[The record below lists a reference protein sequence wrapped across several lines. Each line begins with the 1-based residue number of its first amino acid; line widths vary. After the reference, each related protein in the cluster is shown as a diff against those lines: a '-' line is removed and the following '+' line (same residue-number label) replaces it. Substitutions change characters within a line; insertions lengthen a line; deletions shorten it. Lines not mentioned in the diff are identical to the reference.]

1 MPVYLSRMKLI
12 LTLSLICTLFCSVE
26 MLQCF
31 NDSFIVNCSA
41 PLEETCLTANINAKG
56 LINSTQV
63 VKECSPFFSYGEA
76 TVSVNLGFLHI
87 VSNQLFCNIDGCNK
101 QTLQPAPNVLANGRQ
116 CPSCS
121 SFRDTMCNS
130 TVTCLGVED
139 QCFSGSVTPGINST
153 TVNLKGCTT
162 SNVCISIN
170 QLLPSISQ
178 LLPSVNQLLPSAIS
192 ISNLGNVFTCKTAPV
207 TVTTA
212 PVTVTTA
219 PVTVTTAP
227 VTVTTAP
234 VTVTTASVIVTTGPV
249 TATAWSIRLSLVPL
263 LLGLT
268 ISKLI

>member
-1 MPVYLSRMKLI
+1 MPVYLSRMKLF

-31 NDSFIVNCSA
+31 NDSLLVNCSS
-41 PLEETCLTANINAKG
+41 PFGETCLTATINAKG

-63 VKECSPFFSYGEA
+63 VKECSPIFSYGEA
-76 TVSVNLGFLHI
+76 TVSVNLGFLRI
-87 VSNQLFCNIDGCNK
+87 ASNQLFCNIDGCNK
-101 QTLQPAPNVLANGRQ
+101 QTLQSAPNLANGRQ

-139 QCFSGSVTPGINST
+139 QCFSSSVIPGINST

-192 ISNLGNVFTCKTAPV
+192 ISDLGNVFTCKTAPV

-219 PVTVTTAP
+219 
-227 VTVTTAP
+227 
-234 VTVTTASVIVTTGPV
+234 SVIVTTVPV

>member
-12 LTLSLICTLFCSVE
+12 LTLSLICTLSCSVE

-31 NDSFIVNCSA
+31 NCTGKECVDSFIVNCSA
-41 PLEETCLTANINAKG
+41 LLEGTCLTATINAKG

-63 VKECSPFFSYGEA
+63 VKMCSPIYSYGEA
-76 TVSVNLGFLHI
+76 TVLVNLGFLHI
-87 VSNQLFCNIDGCNK
+87 ASNQLFCNIDGCNQ
-101 QTLQPAPNVLANGRQ
+101 QTLQPASSLLANGRQ

-121 SFRDTMCNS
+121 SFKDTVCNS
-130 TVTCLGVED
+130 TVACLGVED
-139 QCFSGSVTPGINST
+139 QCFSGSVTPGIINST

-170 QLLPSISQ
+170 QLLPSVNQ

-192 ISNLGNVFTCKTAPV
+192 ISDLGNVFTCETAPV

-212 PVTVTTA
+212 PVTVTKA
-219 PVTVTTAP
+219 P
-227 VTVTTAP
+227 
-234 VTVTTASVIVTTGPV
+234 VIVTTAPV
-249 TATAWSIRLSLVPL
+249 TATAWSIRLSLVLL

>member
-1 MPVYLSRMKLI
+1 MKLI

-31 NDSFIVNCSA
+31 KCIGEECTNSSLVNCPAISNK
-41 PLEETCLTANINAKG
+41 TCLTANLRAKG
-56 LINSTQV
+56 LINVTTV
-63 VKECSPFFSYGEA
+63 VKGCSPTSNCGSPLNNGT
-76 TVSVNLGFLHI
+76 TVSVNQGFSYTAFNL
-87 VSNQLFCNIDGCNK
+87 LCCNTDGCNN
-101 QTLQPAPNVLANGRQ
+101 QTQPAPNSLANGRQ

-121 SFRDTMCNS
+121 SFQDTVCNS
-130 TVTCLGVED
+130 TVACLGVED
-139 QCFSGSVTPGINST
+139 QCFSGSVTLGSTNIT

-162 SNVCISIN
+162 SNMCNSID
-170 QLLPSISQ
+170 Q
-178 LLPSVNQLLPSAIS
+178 LLPSVNQLLPSVNQLLPSVNQLLPSVIIMSAITAV
-192 ISNLGNVFTCKTAPV
+192 NFTCKTAPA

-219 PVTVTTAP
+219 PVTVTTAR
-227 VTVTTAP
+227 
-234 VTVTTASVIVTTGPV
+234 V

>member
-41 PLEETCLTANINAKG
+41 PLRETCLTATINAKG

-63 VKECSPFFSYGEA
+63 VKECSPILSYGEA

-87 VSNQLFCNIDGCNK
+87 ASNQLFCNIDGCNK
-101 QTLQPAPNVLANGRQ
+101 QTLQSAPNLANGRE

-139 QCFSGSVTPGINST
+139 QCFSSSVTPGINST

-178 LLPSVNQLLPSAIS
+178 LLPSVNQLLPSEIS
-192 ISNLGNVFTCKTAPV
+192 ISDFSNVFTCK
-207 TVTTA
+207 
-212 PVTVTTA
+212 
-219 PVTVTTAP
+219 TAP

-249 TATAWSIRLSLVPL
+249 TATAWSIRLSLVSL

>member
-31 NDSFIVNCSA
+31 NDSLIVNCSA
-41 PLEETCLTANINAKG
+41 PLGETCLTATINAKG

-63 VKECSPFFSYGEA
+63 VKECSPIFSYGEA

-87 VSNQLFCNIDGCNK
+87 ASNQLFCNIDGCNK
-101 QTLQPAPNVLANGRQ
+101 QTLQSAPNLANGRQ

-139 QCFSGSVTPGINST
+139 QCFSGRVTPGINST

-162 SNVCISIN
+162 SNVCISLN
-170 QLLPSISQ
+170 QLLPSLSQ

-192 ISNLGNVFTCKTAPV
+192 ISDLSNVFTCKTAPV

-227 VTVTTAP
+227 VTVTTA
-234 VTVTTASVIVTTGPV
+234 SVIVTTVPV

>member
-31 NDSFIVNCSA
+31 NNSFIVNCSA
-41 PLEETCLTANINAKG
+41 PFGETCLTATINAKG

-63 VKECSPFFSYGEA
+63 VKECSPIFSYGEA

-87 VSNQLFCNIDGCNK
+87 ASNQLFCNIDGCNK
-101 QTLQPAPNVLANGRQ
+101 QTLQSAPNLANGRQ

-162 SNVCISIN
+162 SNVCISIY
-170 QLLPSISQ
+170 QLLPSITQ

-192 ISNLGNVFTCKTAPV
+192 FSDLNVFTCK
-207 TVTTA
+207 
-212 PVTVTTA
+212 
-219 PVTVTTAP
+219 TAP